1 MKKSKNIELDQKI
14 VKDELNNAN
23 SDITNI
29 YNIIM
34 SEELLSYARAVKL
47 SNDTTEIMTTV
58 DNIIDK
64 VDEYYKELYTHTKK
78 LTIIMSICAIMSMIL
93 MSVSTS
99 LAFITSMIGI
109 YFAVKSRDVREKLL
123 DKSFKESV
131 KKSSIDITN
140 ISLNIVT
147 FTKKKIDVYSKL
159 PKLEQLR
166 LLKHDVDVYL
176 TEEERNLY
184 NFDFSELEQL
194 ERTTINADTTLQETL
209 EIPVQE
215 TEMKITRIPKSQK
228 NNKK

>member
-34 SEELLSYARAVKL
+34 SEELLSYARALKL

-215 TEMKITRIPKSQK
+215 TEMKLTRIPKSQK

>member
-1 MKKSKNIELDQKI
+1 MKKLKNIELDQKK

-34 SEELLSYARAVKL
+34 SEELLSYARALKL

-147 FTKKKIDVYSKL
+147 FTKKKINVYSKL

-215 TEMKITRIPKSQK
+215 TEMKLTRIPKSQE